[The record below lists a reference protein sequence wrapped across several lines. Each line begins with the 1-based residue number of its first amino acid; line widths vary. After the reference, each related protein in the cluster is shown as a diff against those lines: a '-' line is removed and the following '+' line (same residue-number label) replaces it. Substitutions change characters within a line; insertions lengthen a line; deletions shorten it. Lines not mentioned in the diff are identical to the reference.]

1 MAATE
6 KVKAFLAER
15 RNVVVA
21 GIRRNG
27 EPHLSP
33 NWFFFD
39 GDKFYVSTTRNR
51 VKYGVFTGNP
61 RAVLLIDDST
71 GFRYVR
77 VPVTVEIREDL
88 PAELPRFRA
97 IREKMGVAV
106 PADSEFLAWLESEGR
121 VLLAMTPDGPP
132 DTWTIHGLD

>member
-6 KVKAFLAER
+6 KLSAFLGER
-15 RNVVVA
+15 RNIILA

-33 NWFFFD
+33 NWFSFD
-39 GDKFYVSTTRNR
+39 GEKFYVSTTRGR
-51 VKYGVFTGNP
+51 AKYAIFRSNP
-61 RAVLLIDDST
+61 RGVVIIDDST

-77 VPVTVEIREDL
+77 VPVTVQVREDL
-88 PAELPRFRA
+88 AAELPRFRA

-106 PADSEFLAWLESEGR
+106 PSDSEFLASLESEGR

>member
-1 MAATE
+1 MAAPD
-6 KVKAFLAER
+6 KLKAFLAEP
-15 RNVVVA
+15 RNIVIA

-33 NWFFFD
+33 NWFSFD
-39 GDKFYVSTTRNR
+39 GEKFYVSTTRSR
-51 VKYGVFTGNP
+51 AKYSIFRGNP
-61 RAVLLIDDST
+61 RAVVLIDDST
-71 GFRYVR
+71 GARYVR
-77 VPVTVEIREDL
+77 VPVTVEVREDL

-106 PADSEFLAWLESEGR
+106 PSDSEFLAWLASDGR

-132 DTWTIHGLD
+132 ETWTTHGLD

>member
-1 MAATE
+1 MAATD
-6 KVKAFLAER
+6 KVIAFLGER
-15 RNVVVA
+15 RNIVIA

-33 NWFFFD
+33 NWFSFD
-39 GDKFYVSTTRNR
+39 GAKFYVSTTRAR
-51 VKYGVFTGNP
+51 AKYTIFRNNP
-61 RAVLLIDDST
+61 RGVVIIDDST

-106 PADSEFLAWLESEGR
+106 PSDEEFLASLRSEGR
-121 VLLAMTPDGPP
+121 VLLAMTPDGLPE
-132 DTWTIHGLD
+132 TWTINGLD

>member
-1 MAATE
+1 MAATD
-6 KVKAFLAER
+6 KLNAFLGER
-15 RNVVVA
+15 RNIVIA

-33 NWFFFD
+33 NWFSFD
-39 GDKFYVSTTRNR
+39 GEKFYVSTMRERAKYTIFRN
-51 VKYGVFTGNP
+51 NP
-61 RAVLLIDDST
+61 RGVVIIDDST

-88 PAELPRFRA
+88 PAELSRFRA

-106 PADSEFLAWLESEGR
+106 PPDDEFLASLRSEGR
-121 VLLAMTPDGPP
+121 VLLAMTPDGAP
-132 DTWTIHGLD
+132 DSWTIQGLD

>member
-1 MAATE
+1 MAAPE
-6 KVKAFLAER
+6 KVKAFLAEQ
-15 RNVVVA
+15 RNMVVA

-33 NWFFFD
+33 NWYHFD
-39 GDKFYVSTTRNR
+39 GEKFYVSTTRDR
-51 VKYGVFTGNP
+51 AKYTIFRNNP
-61 RAVLLIDDST
+61 RGVVLIDDST
-71 GFRYVR
+71 GFRYIGL
-77 VPVTVEIREDL
+77 PVAVAVREDL
-88 PAELPRFRA
+88 AAQLPRFRA

-106 PADSEFLAWLESEGR
+106 PSDSEFLAWLESEGR

>member
-6 KVKAFLAER
+6 KINAFLDER
-15 RNVVVA
+15 RNIVVA

-33 NWFFFD
+33 NWFSFD
-39 GDKFYVSTTRNR
+39 GERFYVSTTRAR
-51 VKYGVFTGNP
+51 AKYTIFRSNP
-61 RAVLLIDDST
+61 RGVVIIDDST

-77 VPVTVEIREDL
+77 VPVTVEVRENL

-106 PADSEFLAWLESEGR
+106 PSDSEFLASLESEGR

-132 DTWTIHGLD
+132 DTWTIHGLE

>member
-1 MAATE
+1 MAAPE
-6 KVKAFLAER
+6 KVKAFLAEP
-15 RNVVVA
+15 RNIVIA
-21 GIRRNG
+21 GLRQNG

-33 NWFFFD
+33 NWFYFD
-39 GDKFYVSTTRNR
+39 GEKFYVSTTRGR
-51 VKYGVFTGNP
+51 AKYAIFRNNP
-61 RAVLLIDDST
+61 RGVVLIDDST

-77 VPVTVEIREDL
+77 VPVTVQIREDL
-88 PAELPRFRA
+88 AAELPRFRA

-106 PADSEFLAWLESEGR
+106 PSDEEFLSWLRSEGR

>member
-15 RNVVVA
+15 RNIVIA

-27 EPHLSP
+27 EPHVSP
-33 NWFFFD
+33 NWFYFD
-39 GDKFYVSTTRNR
+39 GEKFYVSTTRSR
-51 VKYGVFTGNP
+51 VKYQVFRNNP

-77 VPVTVEIREDL
+77 VPVTVDIREDL

-97 IREKMGVAV
+97 IREKMGVSV
-106 PADSEFLAWLESEGR
+106 PSDEEFLASLRSEGR
-121 VLLAMTPDGPP
+121 VLLAMTPDGPQ

>member
-6 KVKAFLAER
+6 KVNEFLAER
-15 RNVVVA
+15 RNVVIA
-21 GIRRNG
+21 GIRGNG

-33 NWFFFD
+33 NWFHFD
-39 GDKFYVSTTRNR
+39 GDKFYVSTTRSR
-51 VKYGVFTGNP
+51 LKYRIFRSRP
-61 RAVLLIDDST
+61 HAVLLIDDST

-97 IREKMGVAV
+97 IREKMGVPV
-106 PADSEFLAWLESEGR
+106 PADDDFLASLRSEGR
-121 VLLAMTPDGPP
+121 VLLAMTPDGPHS
-132 DTWTIHGLD
+132 TWTIHGLD

>member
-6 KVKAFLAER
+6 KVKAFLDER
-15 RNVVVA
+15 RNIVVA

-33 NWFFFD
+33 NWFSFD
-39 GDKFYVSTTRNR
+39 GEKFYVSTTRDR
-51 VKYGVFTGNP
+51 AKYTIFRNNP
-61 RAVLLIDDST
+61 RGALIVDDST

-77 VPVTVEIREDL
+77 VPVTVEVRENL
-88 PAELPRFRA
+88 SAELPRFRA

-106 PADSEFLAWLESEGR
+106 PSDSEFLAWLESEGR

-132 DTWTIHGLD
+132 ETWTIRGLD

>member
-1 MAATE
+1 MAAPE
-6 KVKAFLAER
+6 KVSAFLAEP
-15 RNVVVA
+15 RNIVVV

-33 NWFFFD
+33 NWFSFD
-39 GDKFYVSTTRNR
+39 GDRFYVSTTRGR
-51 VKYGVFTGNP
+51 AKYTIFRNNP
-61 RAVLLIDDST
+61 RGAVLIDDST

-77 VPVTVEIREDL
+77 VPVSVEVREDL
-88 PAELPRFRA
+88 HAELPRFRA

-106 PADSEFLAWLESEGR
+106 PSDSEFLAWLQSEGR

-132 DTWTIHGLD
+132 DTWMIHGLD

>member
-1 MAATE
+1 MAATD
-6 KVKAFLAER
+6 KLHAFLGER
-15 RNVVVA
+15 RNIVIA
-21 GIRRNG
+21 GIRHNG

-33 NWFFFD
+33 NWFSWD
-39 GDKFYVSTTRNR
+39 GERFYVSTTRNR
-51 VKYGVFTGNP
+51 VKYRVLAGNP

-97 IREKMGVAV
+97 IRQKMGVAV
-106 PADSEFLAWLESEGR
+106 PSDEEFLASLRSEDR

-132 DTWTIHGLD
+132 ETWTIHGLD

>member
-6 KVKAFLAER
+6 KLSAFLGER
-15 RNVVVA
+15 RNIVVA

-33 NWFFFD
+33 NWFSFD
-39 GDKFYVSTTRNR
+39 GEKFYVSTTRGR
-51 VKYGVFTGNP
+51 AKYAIFRRNP
-61 RAVLLIDDST
+61 RGVVIVDDST

-77 VPVTVEIREDL
+77 VPVTVDIRENL

-106 PADSEFLAWLESEGR
+106 PSDSEFLALLESENR

-132 DTWTIHGLD
+132 DTWTVQGLD

>member
-6 KVKAFLAER
+6 KLSAFLGER
-15 RNVVVA
+15 RNIVVA

-33 NWFFFD
+33 NWFYFD
-39 GDKFYVSTTRNR
+39 GEKFYVSTTRSR
-51 VKYGVFTGNP
+51 AKYTIFRNNP
-61 RAVLLIDDST
+61 RGVVIIDDST

-77 VPVTVEIREDL
+77 VSVTVEVRENL

-106 PADSEFLAWLESEGR
+106 PSDSEFVAWLESEGR
-121 VLLAMTPDGPP
+121 VLLAMMPDGPP
-132 DTWTIHGLD
+132 DTWTIRGLD

>member
-1 MAATE
+1 MAAPE
-6 KVKAFLAER
+6 KVKAFLAEP
-15 RNVVVA
+15 RNIVLA
-21 GIRRNG
+21 GIRRDG

-33 NWFFFD
+33 NWFYFD
-39 GDKFYVSTTRNR
+39 GEKFYVSTTRARAKFR
-51 VKYGVFTGNP
+51 VFRRNQ
-61 RAVLLIDDST
+61 RAALLIDDST
-71 GFRYVR
+71 GARYVR
-77 VPVTVEIREDL
+77 VPVTVEVREDL

-106 PADSEFLAWLESEGR
+106 PSDEEFLSWLRSEGR

>member
-1 MAATE
+1 MTATE
-6 KVKAFLAER
+6 KLSAFLGER
-15 RNVVVA
+15 RNIVVA

-33 NWFFFD
+33 NWFSFD
-39 GDKFYVSTTRNR
+39 GEKFYVSTTRGR
-51 VKYGVFTGNP
+51 VKYTVFRHNP
-61 RAVLLIDDST
+61 RGVVIVDDST
-71 GFRYVR
+71 GFRYIR
-77 VPVTVEIREDL
+77 VPVTVDVREDL

-106 PADSEFLAWLESEGR
+106 PSDSEFLASLESEGR

-132 DTWTIHGLD
+132 DTWTIHGLG

>member
-6 KVKAFLAER
+6 KVKAFLTEA

-21 GIRRNG
+21 GVRRNG

-33 NWFFFD
+33 NWFYWD
-39 GDKFYVSTTRNR
+39 GERFYVSTTRNR
-51 VKYGVFTGNP
+51 AKYRVFTGNA
-61 RAVLLIDDST
+61 RAALLIDDST

-77 VPVTVEIREDL
+77 VPVTVEIRDDL
-88 PAELPRFRA
+88 RAELPRFRA

-106 PADSEFLAWLESEGR
+106 PSDTEFLAWLESEGR
-121 VLLAMTPDGPP
+121 VLLAMTPDGPL

>member
-1 MAATE
+1 MPAPEQVA
-6 KVKAFLAER
+6 AFLAER
-15 RNVVVA
+15 RNIVVA

-33 NWFFFD
+33 NWFYFD
-39 GDKFYVSTTRNR
+39 GDKFYVSTTRGR
-51 VKYGVFTGNP
+51 AKYTIFRRNP
-61 RAVLLIDDST
+61 RGAVVIDDST

-77 VPVTVEIREDL
+77 IPVTVEVREDL
-88 PAELPRFRA
+88 PTELPRFRA

-106 PADSEFLAWLESEGR
+106 PADQDFLAWLESEGR

>member
-6 KVKAFLAER
+6 KLSAFLNER
-15 RNVVVA
+15 RNIVVA

-33 NWFFFD
+33 NWFYFD
-39 GDKFYVSTTRNR
+39 GEKFYVSTTRGR
-51 VKYGVFTGNP
+51 AKYAIFRNNP
-61 RAVLLIDDST
+61 RGVVLIDDST

-77 VPVTVEIREDL
+77 VPVTVEVREEL
-88 PAELPRFRA
+88 PEQLPRFRA

-106 PADSEFLAWLESEGR
+106 PSDEEFLAWLRSEGR

-132 DTWTIHGLD
+132 RT